1 MIPSQRFLKQQQ
13 QQQQALKQVDQH
25 GKPIEK
31 KPHPADAQKMKP
43 VDPRRRYHQPP
54 GIRYTEWNFP
64 KVFTIYYLI
73 LSLMIVKFVFS
84 NIFSVKP
91 AEKRSTT
98 PPLELLPKEDRL
110 ELAAQGYAVPL
121 DDIKVDKVTFN
132 SNVPMYL

>member
-1 MIPSQRFLKQQQ
+1 MIPAQRFLKQQQQQ

-54 GIRYTEWNFP
+54 GMRYTKWNFP

-73 LSLMIVKFVFS
+73 LSLMIVKFVFFS

-91 AEKRSTT
+91 A
-98 PPLELLPKEDRL
+98 
-110 ELAAQGYAVPL
+110 
-121 DDIKVDKVTFN
+121 
-132 SNVPMYL
+132 